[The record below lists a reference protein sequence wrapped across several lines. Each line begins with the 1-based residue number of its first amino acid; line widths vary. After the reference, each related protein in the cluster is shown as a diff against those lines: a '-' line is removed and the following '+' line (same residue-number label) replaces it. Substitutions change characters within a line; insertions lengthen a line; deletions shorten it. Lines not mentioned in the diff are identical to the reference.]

1 MASYKNVYNKI
12 KHNIIATRNPNIGVA
27 NFFFSSPT
35 EIVGKYAPAL
45 TKEAFFRSAF
55 IGRSFPA
62 ELSSLDKC
70 GNMRWG
76 TNLKNALLWTTLG
89 IALCDKHLNSFLV
102 DKDEFDHAFLWG
114 QFEEAESILDKVAE
128 KYGRSLWEI
137 KARIA
142 LDNEWHGVEAQ
153 KIRLKSVISELDK
166 APIPVYLL
174 HSYSRLCESKVSI
187 KAYISQIKRE
197 YKYHLENNI
206 PDFFAKYLRYKSCG
220 YQFEQ
225 TQDMNFFDADTFTF
239 LSRLNGHRNLIVS

>member
-89 IALCDKHLNSFLV
+89 IALCDKYLNSFLV

-114 QFEEAESILDKVAE
+114 QFEEAESILDKVA
-128 KYGRSLWEI
+128 G
-137 KARIA
+137 
-142 LDNEWHGVEAQ
+142 
-153 KIRLKSVISELDK
+153 KIW
-166 APIPVYLL
+166 PI
-174 HSYSRLCESKVSI
+174 
-187 KAYISQIKRE
+187 
-197 YKYHLENNI
+197 
-206 PDFFAKYLRYKSCG
+206 
-220 YQFEQ
+220 
-225 TQDMNFFDADTFTF
+225 
-239 LSRLNGHRNLIVS
+239 IVGNKG